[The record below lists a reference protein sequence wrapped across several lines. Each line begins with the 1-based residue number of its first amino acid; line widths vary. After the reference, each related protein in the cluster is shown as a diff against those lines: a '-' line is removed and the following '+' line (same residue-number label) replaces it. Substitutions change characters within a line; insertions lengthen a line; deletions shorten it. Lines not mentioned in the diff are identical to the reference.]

1 MEQLNNYKLDA
12 IITFK
17 TKEKQPNEDSI
28 VNILTSKIE
37 SLTKAKFDS
46 QLNYGTTQLAFT
58 YSKSTIETLQRG
70 VKFT

>member
-1 MEQLNNYKLDA
+1 MEQLNNYILDA

-58 YSKSTIETLQRG
+58 CSKSTIETLQRG